1 MRIQYNAA
9 WLLYL
14 SSFAFAGPV
23 NDSHIQEKDGYYYLQ
38 KGYTDKDAAE
48 FYWRSLEGWSEVPD
62 NVSRYFTKNGRFEL
76 PYAPVHDFPYLF
88 SSASG
93 GRDNITRYF
102 SNMSQYLGKLKYS
115 APETWAIIPAKEP
128 GLYIFEYSSRGQV
141 RLTGKDYR
149 QQFIAIVKIQNGQIS
164 RAREYWD
171 PYVALRDFDL
181 IKKAN

>member
-1 MRIQYNAA
+1 
-9 WLLYL
+9 
-14 SSFAFAGPV
+14 
-23 NDSHIQEKDGYYYLQ
+23 
-38 KGYTDKDAAE
+38 
-48 FYWRSLEGWSEVPD
+48 
-62 NVSRYFTKNGRFEL
+62 
-76 PYAPVHDFPYLF
+76 
-88 SSASG
+88 
-93 GRDNITRYF
+93 
-102 SNMSQYLGKLKYS
+102 MSQYLGKLKYS
-115 APETWAIIPAKEP
+115 APETWAVIPAKEP